1 MANPKQ
7 AKSIAEQ
14 LQEQFDNLTRAERQ
28 LAHSILENYPMS
40 GLDSVSTMAE
50 NASVSM
56 PTVVRMSQKLGFNG
70 VQEFRSAL
78 REELKARISSPA
90 EKTGIWVDSASPDH
104 ILNQYMEAQISNIG
118 MSLDQI
124 EVETFDEISRLLA
137 DTSHKILC
145 AGGRITRVL
154 ADYLYLHLQ
163 VIREHVILVQPA
175 FNAWPHA
182 LLDIEKD
189 DVVVIFDVRRYENS
203 LLKFAEMA
211 QEAGGQIILF
221 TDQWQSP
228 ISKYSTHCIRGH
240 IAIPTT
246 WVSTA
251 ALLMLVE
258 ALIAATQEVNQKD
271 SQKRIVELEA
281 MFDRTRFFRKFK

>member
-1 MANPKQ
+1 MAKPLKG
-7 AKSIAEQ
+7 KSIAEQ
-14 LQEQFDNLTRAERQ
+14 LHEQFDNLTRAERQ
-28 LAHSILENYPMS
+28 LAHSILENYPLS
-40 GLDSVSTMAE
+40 GLDSVNNMAE
-50 NASVSM
+50 SAAVSM

-78 REELKARISSPA
+78 REELKARISAPTA
-90 EKTGIWVDSASPDH
+90 RPEIWLKSAPPDH
-104 ILNQYMEAQISNIG
+104 VLNQYMEAQISNIE
-118 MSLDQI
+118 MSIDQI
-124 EVETFDEISRLLA
+124 EYETFDEISKLLA
-137 DTSHKILC
+137 DGSHKIFT

-163 VIREHVILVQPA
+163 VIREHVVLVQPA

-211 QEAGGQIILF
+211 HEVGGQIILF

-228 ISKYSTHCIRGH
+228 ISKYAKHCIRGH
-240 IAIPTT
+240 ITAPAA

-251 ALLMLVE
+251 SLLMLVE
-258 ALIAATQEVNQKD
+258 ALIAATQEFNREQ
-271 SQKRIVELEA
+271 SQSRVSRLEA
-281 MFDRTRFFRKFK
+281 MFNRTRFFRKFK

>member
-1 MANPKQ
+1 MAKPKQ
-7 AKSIAEQ
+7 DKSIAEQ
-14 LQEQFDNLTRAERQ
+14 LQEQFNNLTRAERQ
-28 LAHSILENYPMS
+28 LAHSILENYPLS
-40 GLDSVSTMAE
+40 GLDSVSNMAE

-78 REELKARISSPA
+78 REELKAQISSPA
-90 EKTGIWVDSASPDH
+90 EKSGIWVPSAPPDH

-137 DTSHKILC
+137 NTSHKILC

-163 VIREHVILVQPA
+163 VIREHVILVQPS

-211 QEAGGQIILF
+211 REAGAQIVLF

-228 ISKYSTHCIRGH
+228 ISKYSDHCIRGH
-240 IAIPTT
+240 IAVPTT

-258 ALIAATQEVNQKD
+258 ALIAATQEVNSKQ
-271 SQKRIVELEA
+271 SQDRITKLEG